1 MNFKMNI
8 SIYIYQYIARIQL
21 NQVIIEQI
29 KEVRLNDIYL
39 ELTICPVL
47 IDQLIL

>member
-8 SIYIYQYIARIQL
+8 SISIYQYIARIQL
-21 NQVIIEQI
+21 NQ
-29 KEVRLNDIYL
+29 EVRLNEIYL